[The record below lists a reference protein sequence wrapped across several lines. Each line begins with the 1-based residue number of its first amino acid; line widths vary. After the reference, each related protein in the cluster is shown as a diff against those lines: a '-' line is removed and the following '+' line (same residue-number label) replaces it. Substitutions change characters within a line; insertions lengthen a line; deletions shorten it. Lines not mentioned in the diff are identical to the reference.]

1 MHFEDVVGY
10 ALRPALSIA
19 PAALWKN
26 ARGLFVL
33 STGRAGSTT
42 LSRLLALSPEVQACD
57 EPRPELLPERKAAY
71 GQVWEDRR
79 PFESIFGVNRS
90 KPIAL
95 ARLRRKIYA
104 ETSCRLTYFAPAIAS
119 AMPYARFVHLHR
131 HPADVIRTGLE
142 RGWYSRHRNDRFR
155 LEPVAGDPAC
165 ELWPTWEPFAKICW
179 YWQACHRFALRF
191 KSSSGMGKVLTLPS
205 SQLFDASTGAYLRV
219 FRHLG
224 IESPP
229 QSEVMEL
236 LRQRRRATT
245 SEGASIP
252 AFEDWNDEMRS
263 RLQEIAGETMAI
275 LGYSASAG
283 NCPAPGEFHDERSR
297 SVPPE
302 TVSVSVRS
310 TVISDPTP
318 TSQPS
323 HGNGVAPAITNDN
336 RVRPPLPT
344 LIRNS
349 IGMEFLTVAT
359 GEFTMG
365 SRETIEELKAAFPY
379 AKDEWFKGE
388 HPAHTV
394 HISRPFQLAKCLVTR
409 AQFAEFVLDTGYRT
423 EAERDGRGGTGWL
436 GSTFRQKS
444 CFTWRETG
452 LPQLD
457 SEPVTN
463 VSWGDALA
471 FCRWLSE
478 KEGREYRLP
487 TEAEWE
493 YACRAGSTTRY
504 CNGDDPE
511 GLVDVGN
518 GADASG
524 QEQFAWRTRSLT
536 ASDGYEYASPVGSF
550 QPNAW
555 GFFDMHGNVF
565 EWCADWFDAAYY
577 LGSPQDSPKGPAT
590 GSRRV
595 MRGGGWRNSAFRCRA
610 AYREHAIP
618 SYRSNDVGFRI
629 AYN

>member
-1 MHFEDVVGY
+1 MIVEEMVDY
-10 ALRPALSIA
+10 ALRPALSIV
-19 PAALWKN
+19 PASVWKN

-42 LSRLLALSPEVQACD
+42 LSRLLALSPEVHACD
-57 EPRPELLPERKAAY
+57 EPRPNFVPERKAAY
-71 GQVWEDRR
+71 GQVWEDRV
-79 PFESIFGVNRS
+79 PFEKIFGVARS

-119 AMPYARFVHLHR
+119 AMPYARFIHLHR

-165 ELWPTWEPFAKICW
+165 ELWPTWDPFAKICW

-191 KSSSGMGKVLTLPS
+191 KSSAGMGKVLTLPS
-205 SQLFDASTGAYLRV
+205 SHLFDASKGAYLRV
-219 FRHLG
+219 FHHLG
-224 IESPP
+224 IEPPP
-229 QSEVMEL
+229 QSDVVEL
-236 LRQRRRATT
+236 LQQRHRATA
-245 SEGASIP
+245 SEGASNP
-252 AFEDWNDEMRS
+252 PFEDWTDEMRS

-275 LGYSASAG
+275 LGYTASAG
-283 NCPAPGEFHDERSR
+283 SSTLPWEFDDGCTSR
-297 SVPPE
+297 SPAKSI
-302 TVSVSVRS
+302 SVSVRS
-310 TVISDPTP
+310 TAISDPTSA
-318 TSQPS
+318 SQAS
-323 HGNGVAPAITNDN
+323 HGDGAEPAVTNEIRD
-336 RVRPPLPT
+336 RPSLPASS
-344 LIRNS
+344 RNS
-349 IGMEFLTVAT
+349 IGMEFLTVPA

-379 AKDEWFKGE
+379 AKDDWFKGE

-394 HISRPFQLAKCLVTR
+394 RISRPFHLAKYLVTR
-409 AQFAEFVLDTGYRT
+409 AQFAEFVLETGYRT
-423 EAERDGRGGTGWL
+423 EAERDGRGGTGWY

-452 LPQLD
+452 LSQLD
-457 SEPVTN
+457 AEPVTN
-463 VSWGDALA
+463 VSWNDSLA

-478 KEGREYRLP
+478 KDGREYRLP

-511 GLVDVGN
+511 ELVHVGN
-518 GADASG
+518 AADASG
-524 QEQFAWRTRSLT
+524 QGQFAWRTRSLT
-536 ASDGYEYASPVGSF
+536 ASDGYEYASPVGAF

-565 EWCADWFDAAYY
+565 EWCADWFDAEYY
-577 LGSPQDSPKGPAT
+577 RASPQDLPKGPAKGT
-590 GSRRV
+590 RRV
-595 MRGGGWRNSAFRCRA
+595 MRGAGWRNSAFRCRS